1 MTDAPMS
8 VPPKSPKIKRGHPA
22 RMRSLLRSMDT
33 EKAQQCFRGIW
44 QLAYPKTMHAQLK
57 TS

>member
-1 MTDAPMS
+1 
-8 VPPKSPKIKRGHPA
+8 
-22 RMRSLLRSMDT
+22 MDT